1 MEKYML
7 PCLNKWLFGID
18 CAGCGL
24 QRSIILLAHGQFT
37 KAFYLYPAIYTLIL
51 LGVSLVLHLVDKKR
65 DYQKIV
71 IVLAIFNG
79 AVMIISY
86 IYKMMPLLTK

>member
-7 PCLNKWLFGID
+7 PCLNKWLFGVD

-24 QRSIILLAHGQFT
+24 QRSIILLAHGKFSQ
-37 KAFYLYPAIYTLIL
+37 AFLLYPAIYTLIL
-51 LGVSLVLHLVDKKR
+51 LGISLALHLMDKKR
-65 DYQKIV
+65 KYDKIV

-79 AVMIISY
+79 VVMTISY